1 MSTTTALLRKEF
13 INGLDWRDWSWLAV
27 GLAMQTAATAYGH
40 MTGNPDTALA
50 TVCAYLGVFTVV
62 MCAQGKISYNIF
74 NFAQMI
80 TYVVGVSIPQKLYG
94 ESIEYAFYFLT
105 ALWGVYVW
113 AVRYGQTKDTKSIE
127 VKAKKLSLTGW
138 LTLAAYLIA
147 GTAVMTYF
155 LKKTDD
161 PAPFMDAISTIPAF
175 AAQILMCGAWRE
187 QWLCWL
193 IIDIASVIMFVMLG
207 SWMMVAMFAF
217 WTLNCIYGWVKW
229 TRSGSKDYE
238 RISQ

>member
-1 MSTTTALLRKEF
+1 MSFKNILRKEF
-13 INGLDWRDWSWLAV
+13 VNGLSWRDWGWLIL
-27 GLAMQTAATAYGH
+27 GLAMQTSATVYGQI
-40 MTGNPDTALA
+40 TGNPEPAIV

-62 MCAQGKISYNIF
+62 MCAQGKIAYNIF

-80 TYVVGVSIPQKLYG
+80 TYVIGVSIPQNLYG
-94 ESIEYAFYFLT
+94 ESIEYAFYFIT

-127 VKAKKLSLTGW
+127 VRAKKLSLGGW
-138 LTLAAYLIA
+138 SLLVLYIIV
-147 GTAVMTYF
+147 GTAAMTYF
-155 LKKTDD
+155 LEKTDD
-161 PAPFMDAISTIPAF
+161 PAPFMDAVSTIPAF

-193 IIDIASVIMFVMLG
+193 IIDVASVIMFAMLG
-207 SWMMVAMFAF
+207 SWMMVAMFLF

-229 TRSGSKDYE
+229 TKSTRKVYE
-238 RISQ
+238 RING